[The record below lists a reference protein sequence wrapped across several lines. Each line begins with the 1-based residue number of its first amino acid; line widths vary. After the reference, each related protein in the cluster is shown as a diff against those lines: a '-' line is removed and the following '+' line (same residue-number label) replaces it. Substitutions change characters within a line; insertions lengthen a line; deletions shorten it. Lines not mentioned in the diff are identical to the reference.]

1 MSDKLVT
8 IRNFSYGADPASE
21 AELARIKLEA
31 NGIQCFLAGKNF
43 ISMYW
48 LLSGAD
54 RGIKLQVK
62 ESDAEKA
69 LEILGT
75 DTHIGFDETEDGD
88 MKPEPINPSCPKCGS
103 NSIEYEGFSK
113 KLFYLGILLFRFPI
127 PFLRKKYKCMS
138 CGYVWGW
145 ARRREKQ

>member
-1 MSDKLVT
+1 MASKLVT
-8 IRNFSYGADPASE
+8 IGHFSYGPDPTSE
-21 AELARIKLEA
+21 AEFARIKLEA

-54 RGIKLQVK
+54 RGIKLQVR

-75 DTHIGFDETEDGD
+75 DTRIGLNVAESED
-88 MKPEPINPSCPKCGS
+88 MKPEAINPPCQNCGS
-103 NSIEYEGFSK
+103 SSIEYEGFSR
-113 KLFYLGILLFRFPI
+113 KLFYLGILLFRFPL
-127 PFLRKKYKCMS
+127 PFLRKKYKCKS
-138 CGYVWGW
+138 CGEIW
-145 ARRREKQ
+145 K

>member
-1 MSDKLVT
+1 MANKLVT
-8 IRNFSYGADPASE
+8 IRHFSYGPDPASE

-31 NGIQCFLAGKNF
+31 NGIRCFLAGKNF

-48 LLSGAD
+48 LLSSCC
-54 RGIKLQVK
+54 RGIKLQVR

-75 DTHIGFDETEDGD
+75 DTHIDLNEAEDEG
-88 MKPEPINPSCPKCGS
+88 MKPEPINPSCPNCGS

-113 KLFYLGILLFRFPI
+113 KLFYFGILFFRFPI
-127 PFLRKKYKCMS
+127 PFLRKKYKCLS
-138 CGYVWGW
+138 CGEIW
-145 ARRREKQ
+145 K